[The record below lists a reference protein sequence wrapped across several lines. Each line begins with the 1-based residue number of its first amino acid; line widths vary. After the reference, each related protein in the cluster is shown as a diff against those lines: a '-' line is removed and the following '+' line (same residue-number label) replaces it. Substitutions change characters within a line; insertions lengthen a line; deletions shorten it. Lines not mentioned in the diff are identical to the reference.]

1 MGQGRQP
8 LAEEQRTDIATLSR
22 TLQCKLAEH
31 GFTDEPIGGC
41 PLGEESSD
49 VAEVGAIV
57 QNVVAELQRRGL
69 M

>member
-1 MGQGRQP
+1 MGRGRQP
-8 LAEEQRTDIATLSR
+8 MSSEQRTDLDTLRR
-22 TLQCKLAEH
+22 TLQCMLAEH

-41 PLGEESSD
+41 QISPEPSADD
-49 VAEVGAIV
+49 VSAIV